1 VIDNRQSVKFIE
13 HILRVEPGGGS
24 FINHPDRRVIALM
37 GKVSELAMD
46 NRI

>member
-1 VIDNRQSVKFIE
+1 MIDNRQSVKFIE
-13 HILRVEPGGGS
+13 LILRVEHGGGS
-24 FINHPDRRVIALM
+24 FIDHPDRRMIALM